1 MRNPLLAPELRELL
15 QEGKQD
21 SLQHVLEDLHPK
33 DAASILSG
41 LEDREIVEI
50 LSLLPVEVER
60 DVFEYFDPEVQ
71 ESIMQGS
78 GRDRVRELLG
88 VLPSDDR
95 AEFLEN
101 LDERVR
107 SQFTSL
113 LDREEQEDLRR
124 RERYE
129 DDQVGAIL
137 STEYCRLGGD
147 LTSTEAISEIR
158 KQEPNRETIYYSY
171 VVDGQGRLIG
181 FVSLRDLIMAPDGA
195 TVEELMK
202 TDLVAT
208 RPEAD
213 REVAANMIRDY
224 DILALP
230 VVDHEGRLVGIVT
243 HDDAADILEE
253 EDTEDIEK
261 MAGIASETE
270 PKSYSET
277 TVMDEFYRRAGLVAV
292 LAVAFTFV
300 ALVIGSY
307 EDNFKKPDAP
317 RSLMALLPMILAT
330 GGMVGSQASVL
341 IVRALALKDIK
352 PGSLFPIMWKEFRI
366 SILLAVL
373 LGMVGFGE
381 SFAVEFLKSDGVGI
395 PIPWDACLA
404 VSVALAVHVITA
416 TLLGAL
422 IPLAIAGLRMDPAAA
437 ATPTLTTI
445 ADFLGAVIYFTVLY
459 LMLPNF

>member
-1 MRNPLLAPELRELL
+1 L
-15 QEGKQD
+15 QE
-21 SLQHVLEDLHPK
+21 VLEDLHPK

-41 LEDREIVEI
+41 LEDPEIVEI
-50 LSLLPVEVER
+50 MTLLPLEMER
-60 DVFEYFDPEVQ
+60 DVFDYFEPEVQ
-71 ESIMQGS
+71 ESILQGS
-78 GRDRVRELLG
+78 GRERLRDLLNA
-88 VLPSDDR
+88 LPSDDR
-95 AEFLEN
+95 AEYLEN

-107 SQFTSL
+107 DQLTAL

-137 STEYCRLGGD
+137 STEYCVLGPE
-147 LTSTEAISEIR
+147 LSAAEAMSEIR
-158 KQEPNRETIYYSY
+158 RQEPNRETIYYSY
-171 VVDGQGRLIG
+171 VVDEKDRLIG

-202 TDLVAT
+202 TDPVSIQ
-208 RPEAD
+208 PEAD
-213 REVAANMIRDY
+213 QEEASNMIRDY

-230 VVDHEGRLVGIVT
+230 VIDSEGHLVGIVT

-270 PKSYSET
+270 PKSYTET

-307 EDNFKKPDAP
+307 EDNFKNPNAP
-317 RSLMALLPMILAT
+317 RSLLALLPMILAT

-341 IVRALALKDIK
+341 IVRALALKDIT
-352 PGSLFPIMWKEFRI
+352 PGSLMPIMWKEFRI
-366 SILLAVL
+366 SILLALL
-373 LGMVGFGE
+373 LGLVGFGE
-381 SFAVEFLKSDGVGI
+381 SFAVEFLRSDEVGI

-404 VSVALAVHVITA
+404 IAVALAVHVITA

-459 LMLPNF
+459 LMLPGF